1 MARKGE
7 NDMEPKW
14 LKINQSFLKKVF
26 TLALLGLL
34 GAWLLPAAPALAQG
48 GAPPAAEKPAVPEEK
63 KEEAPTTTGPM
74 ICDTCV
80 PLGPQ
85 KLSMSLTFAY
95 SLYPGLFDRN
105 WKYVSA
111 GGNFGTFYMPLRV
124 TFGVMKNWEMYVVA
138 PFIVNSANSV
148 TNPGPNGDR
157 AATYTGIG
165 DISWFNKYQF
175 LEETDTRPAVSGIFG
190 IGFPTGHASHLNP
203 RFLGVDAIGTGSFA
217 FTTGI
222 NLYKWLKPFLIYSN
236 IWITNPVNI
245 FPDNGSNVRSRS
257 YVTANLAAE
266 LPLNKKIVALFEV
279 YSNWTWTTITT
290 PQGYQTP
297 QTVLGVMPGIEF
309 LATDKLSMTAA
320 ASFDL
325 LGKNG
330 VRKFTPML
338 TVFYSF

>member
-1 MARKGE
+1 MK
-7 NDMEPKW
+7 PKW
-14 LKINQSFLKKVF
+14 RNVNQTLLKKVF
-26 TLALLGLL
+26 ILALLGML
-34 GAWLLPAAPALAQG
+34 GTWLLAAAPALAQG
-48 GAPPAAEKPAVPEEK
+48 GAPPSIEKPAVAEEK
-63 KEEAPTTTGPM
+63 AEEAPTTCGPL
-74 ICDTCV
+74 ISDTCI
-80 PLGPQ
+80 PLGEH
-85 KLSMSLTFAY
+85 KVSMSLTFAY
-95 SLYPGLFDRN
+95 SVYPGLFDRN
-105 WKYVSA
+105 WKYVTA

-124 TFGVMKNWEMYVVA
+124 TFGVMKNWEMYVIA
-138 PFIVNSANSV
+138 PFIVNSANSL
-148 TNPGPNGDR
+148 TNPGPNGER

-175 LEETDTRPAVSGIFG
+175 IEEGKLAPWMPAVSGVFG
-190 IGFPTGHASHLNP
+190 VGFPTGHASNLNP

-217 FTTGI
+217 FTTGV

-245 FPDNGSNVRSRS
+245 YPDNGSNVRSRS

-266 LPLNKKIVALFEV
+266 LPLNKKFVALFEV

-297 QTVLGVMPGIEF
+297 QTVLGVLPGIEF
-309 LATDKLSMTAA
+309 LATDKLTMSAG

-330 VRKFTPML
+330 VRKFTPMF